1 MKVEFYD
8 FSLISL
14 TKYENIIC
22 TLTHRWPDIKMNG
35 KNEGKKARQTDFI
48 QSPCVKPEIG

>member
-1 MKVEFYD
+1 MKVVIYD
-8 FSLISL
+8 FMISL
-14 TKYENIIC
+14 TKYENIC

-35 KNEGKKARQTDFI
+35 KNEGKKARQTDCI